1 MRDLTHQEEFKI
13 NQLAAQRQAAAWD
26 QDAHD
31 ALRQR
36 ELEELDARIVGL
48 MQDHARI
55 DSADRVARKLSQSEI
70 SRLQVI
76 WDELATRD
84 AAKRVQAAD
93 RAEPGRIQSWTP
105 TRSHSAAL
113 APKETGT
120 AHIRRLRSMLTGI
133 GTPVDEC

>member
-1 MRDLTHQEEFKI
+1 MRDATPQEQANI
-13 NQLAAQRQAAAWD
+13 RQADAQRRAAVSD
-26 QDAHD
+26 QHAHD

-36 ELEELDARIVGL
+36 EVEELDARIVGL

-55 DSADRVARKLSQSEI
+55 DSADRVARTISQAEI

-84 AAKRVQAAD
+84 AAERVQAAD
-93 RAEPGRIQSWTP
+93 RVEPGRIQPWTP
-105 TRSHSAAL
+105 GRATSATL
-113 APKETGT
+113 APKESGT